1 VIKLENVSKVFATGE
16 KALDDVSLNIEKGD
30 IFGIV
35 GRSGAGK
42 STMLKIIGL
51 LEQPTSGTIC
61 MLGSDVSNVKGSQ
74 ANVIKRNIGTVF
86 QGYNLLM
93 QRSVAKNIAFPM
105 ELRRNPRYTKQEMGR
120 RCAELAELVGLGD
133 KLNAYPASLSG
144 GQMQRVAI
152 ARALATEPQILL
164 CDEPTSALDTCTSKE
179 ILGLLRDINAKLGM
193 TIVIITHD
201 MQVIKAICT
210 RTVVLDI
217 GRVAEMGN
225 TAQVLENPKHPAT
238 QLLLDFNV

>member
-1 VIKLENVSKVFATGE
+1 MIKLENVSKVFATGE